1 MLFLMSITFYKSN
14 DIIYHIKWLS
24 MNRFLERIGR
34 LDVYGASS
42 RGIAREAAAGRCFLT
57 KKETQTAH
65 HCSSGPTRLLYG
77 WLGGLAAARAWGPPF
92 F

>member
-42 RGIAREAAAGRCFLT
+42 RGIAREAAAGRCF
-57 KKETQTAH
+57 
-65 HCSSGPTRLLYG
+65 
-77 WLGGLAAARAWGPPF
+77 
-92 F
+92 